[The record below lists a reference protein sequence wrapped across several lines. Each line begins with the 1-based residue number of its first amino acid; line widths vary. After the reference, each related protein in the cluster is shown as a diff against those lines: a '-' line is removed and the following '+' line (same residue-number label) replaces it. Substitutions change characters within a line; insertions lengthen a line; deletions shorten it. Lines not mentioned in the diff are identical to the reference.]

1 MNKETIKEQ
10 RVEAHGVDTANMHLA
25 ASPADDFYDYAAG
38 GWIDRHP
45 LTGEYARYGLFDDLR
60 EKNRLQLRELVDSL
74 ALHPD
79 AGKPGTVAQ
88 KINDLYRMGLD
99 VERRNAEGMAPMQGQ
114 LSRIANAPAD
124 ELIELIAWAHDGLT
138 ASFFS
143 SGVGADPKDS
153 TINILHVG
161 EGGLG
166 LGDRDYYLVES
177 DEHARILSAYRNYIT
192 EVMGIA
198 GYSASEA
205 DRVRDNVMMIETE
218 LAGFKKTREER
229 RNPLLAH
236 NPRTLAELEAEMP
249 GIAWRRYFKALGLP
263 EVESLNVGSLN
274 YLRKLSDYWPSLS
287 EQAVKD
293 YISFQA
299 IDAATGL
306 LGDDLY
312 EASFRMYDVTMSG
325 IEEREPLWKRAMA
338 IPGSMLGQ
346 ALGQLY
352 VEKYFPPQ
360 AKERMLVLVENL
372 REALGKRI
380 SALAWMSG
388 PTKAKALE
396 KLERMTVKIG
406 YPDKW
411 KDYSDIHI
419 DPHKSYLENVCEA
432 SRWYVRDNYNKLG
445 KPVDRDEWL
454 MHPQTVNAYYRPN
467 TNDICF
473 PAGILQPPY
482 FDLDADDALNYGAI
496 GVVIGHEMTHGFDDQ
511 GRRYDLTGNLNEW
524 WTEEDAEAFN
534 RLADRL
540 AEQFD
545 AIEVA
550 PGTHANGRFTLGENI
565 ADQGGLNVALTAY
578 LDSASQG
585 LAEDIGGFSPVQRF
599 FIAYAQL
606 WAESIRPEEVL
617 VRVKSDPH
625 SLGRQRV
632 NATLRNIT
640 AFSEA
645 FSLPD
650 SSPCSLPESERI
662 TIW

>member
-1 MNKETIKEQ
+1 MDINNICG
-10 RVEAHGVDTANMHLA
+10 HGVDRVCMDESV
-25 ASPADDFYDYAAG
+25 SPADDFYAYASG
-38 GWIDRHP
+38 GWIAAHP

-74 ALHPD
+74 SSHPD
-79 AGKPGTVAQ
+79 ASTPGTVAQ

-99 VERRNAEGMAPMQGQ
+99 TARRDAEGMAPLCGQ
-114 LSRIANAPAD
+114 LARIAETPAD
-124 ELIELIAWAHDGLT
+124 GLIELIAWAHDGLT
-138 ASFFS
+138 SSFFS

-153 TINILHVG
+153 SMNILHVG

-166 LGDRDYYLVES
+166 LGDRDYYLVRSE
-177 DEHARILSAYRNYIT
+177 EHDRILDAYRSYIT
-192 EVMGIA
+192 EVMTIA
-198 GYSASEA
+198 GYGEA
-205 DRVRDNVMMIETE
+205 EAARVRDNVMMIETE
-218 LAGFKKTREER
+218 LAGYKKTREER

-236 NPRTLAELEAEMP
+236 NPRTLDELEREMP

-263 EVESLNVGSLN
+263 EVESLNVGSLG
-274 YLRKLSDYWPSLS
+274 YLQKLSAFLPTLS

-293 YISFQA
+293 YITFQA

-325 IEEREPLWKRAMA
+325 IEEREPLWKRAIA
-338 IPGSMLGQ
+338 VPGSMLGQ

-352 VEKYFPPQ
+352 VEKYFPPE

-372 REALGKRI
+372 RKALGRRI
-380 SALAWMSG
+380 EGAAWMSAA
-388 PTKAKALE
+388 TKARALE
-396 KLERMTVKIG
+396 KLAAMTVKIG
-406 YPDKW
+406 YPEKW
-411 KDYSDIHI
+411 KDYSGIHI
-419 DPHKSYLENVCEA
+419 DPSRSYLENVCEA
-432 SRWYVRDNYNKLG
+432 SRWYVRDNYSKLG

-482 FDLDADDALNYGAI
+482 FDMHADDALNYGSI

-511 GRRYDLTGNLNEW
+511 GRRYDLSGNLSDW
-524 WTEEDAEAFN
+524 WTREDEAAFN

-540 AEQFD
+540 VAQFD

-578 LDSASQG
+578 LASGSPG
-585 LAEDIGGFSPVQRF
+585 LGEKLDGFTAMQRF

-606 WAESIRPEEVL
+606 WAESIRPEEVS

-640 AFSEA
+640 PFIEA
-645 FSLPD
+645 FSLPSD
-650 SSPCSLPESERI
+650 CACALPEEERVQ
-662 TIW
+662 IW